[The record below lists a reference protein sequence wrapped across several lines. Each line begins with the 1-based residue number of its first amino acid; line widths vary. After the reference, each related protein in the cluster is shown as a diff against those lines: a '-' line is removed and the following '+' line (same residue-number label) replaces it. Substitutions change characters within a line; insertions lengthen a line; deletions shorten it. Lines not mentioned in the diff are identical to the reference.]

1 MLHPA
6 HERPSIVVM
15 GVSGAGKT
23 TTGILIADVLGV
35 EFVDADSLHPQANRL
50 KMAGG
55 EPLTDEDRW
64 PWLDEVGRAM
74 ALSANVGIVMA
85 CSALK
90 RSYRDA
96 IVRLAPSVQF
106 VHLHAPTQLLAAR
119 VEQRA
124 GHFMPSRLL
133 ASQLDALEVLA
144 SEECGVEVSVDGP
157 IGDVV
162 ARAIAALESLAP
174 HRRGPVGA
182 R

>member
-1 MLHPA
+1 
-6 HERPSIVVM
+6 M

-23 TTGILIADVLGV
+23 TTGILIAEALGLK
-35 EFVDADSLHPQANRL
+35 FVDADSLHPPANLL

-64 PWLDEVGRAM
+64 PWLDEVGRTV
-74 ALSANVGIVMA
+74 ALRADVGIVMA

-96 IVRLAPSVQF
+96 IVRLAPNVQF
-106 VHLHAPTQLLAAR
+106 VHLYASTKLLAAR

-124 GHFMPSRLL
+124 GHFMSPRLL
-133 ASQLDALEVLA
+133 ASQFEALEVLA
-144 SEECGVEVSVDGP
+144 PDECGIEVSVEGP

-162 ARAIAALESLAP
+162 ARAIAALGSLAP
-174 HRRGPVGA
+174 R
-182 R
+182 